1 MLIPKNGTKVLLF
14 SGLRKFPDVFFIY
27 NVWQRVV
34 NEIFFFNNFFDFPKR
49 NKSFLTLSI
58 MRNINEIFFFNNSFD
73 EIGLFT

>member
-34 NEIFFFNNFFDFPKR
+34 NEN
-49 NKSFLTLSI
+49 
-58 MRNINEIFFFNNSFD
+58 FFFNNSFD